1 MKAITLR
8 NLPAELERA
17 ILKRARETGASIN
30 KTVIALLEESLGPRK
45 KKRVRHHEL
54 DGLCGAWSN
63 EEAERFDDTLAEQ
76 RTIDSEMWE

>member
-17 ILKRARETGASIN
+17 ILKRARHTGVSIN
-30 KTVIALLEESLGPRK
+30 KTVIALLEESVGPRK
-45 KKRVRHHEL
+45 QNARHHEL
-54 DGLCGAWSN
+54 DDLCGAWSN
-63 EEAERFDDTLAEQ
+63 EEAKRFDEALAEQ